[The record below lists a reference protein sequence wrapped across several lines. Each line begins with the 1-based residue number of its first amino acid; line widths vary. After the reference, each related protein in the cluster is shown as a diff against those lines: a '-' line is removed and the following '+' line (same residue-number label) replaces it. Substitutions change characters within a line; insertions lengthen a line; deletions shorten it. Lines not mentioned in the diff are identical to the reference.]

1 MVWAYSII
9 SVLAVS
15 CVSMVGV
22 LTLSF
27 TLEKIRNALFLLVS
41 FAAGALLG
49 DAFLHLLP
57 EVIEGAGGLE
67 ITHSLYILGGI
78 ALFFVVEKIIHWRHC
93 HEPADEKSHIHPFA
107 ITNLVGDA
115 VHNFIDGVVIGASY
129 LVSIPL
135 GLATTLAVIFHEI
148 PQEISDFGVL
158 IHGGFTK
165 TQALVVNFI
174 SALTAVFGAIIAL
187 SLGAFADGLI
197 VPMLSVT
204 VGVFVYIAGADLI
217 PELHKELKVRKSIAQ
232 FLAFLAGIG
241 VMMLLLMLE

>member
-1 MVWAYSII
+1 MSWAYTLI

-22 LTLSF
+22 ITLSF
-27 TLEKIRNALFLLVS
+27 TLEKIRNLLFLLVS

-57 EVIEGAGGLE
+57 EVIEQVGGLE
-67 ITHSLYILGGI
+67 RTHSLYILGGI

-93 HEPADEKSHIHPFA
+93 HEPAAENHIHPFA

-115 VHNFIDGVVIGASY
+115 VHNFIDGIVIGASY
-129 LVSIPL
+129 IVSIPL
-135 GLATTLAVIFHEI
+135 GIATTLAVIFHEI

-158 IHGGFTK
+158 VHGGFTK

-174 SALTAVFGAIIAL
+174 SALTAIFGAIVAL
-187 SLGAFADGLI
+187 SLGALAQDI
-197 VPMLSVT
+197 VIPMLSLT
-204 VGVFVYIAGADLI
+204 VGIFIYIAGADLI
-217 PELHKELKVRKSIAQ
+217 PELHKELKAHRSLAQ
-232 FLAFLAGIG
+232 FAAFLAGIG
-241 VMMLLLMLE
+241 VMFALLFLE